1 MSDAWWYAEGENR
14 MGPVRTRDLGALL
27 RGSLPAGTLVWR
39 EGFPDWKP
47 ADQVPEFRAWLAPP
61 LAAAASHAAGEEAPT
76 WNPIRLVSRS
86 LATGGR
92 FDRNEYLLANLT
104 AMAPALLIEGLA
116 FWKTLSGEPALV
128 AHWQTVVRLVWILT
142 APIWFFVGIGSI
154 LRRLNDLGKP
164 GWWLVGAFLPGV
176 NAIVGLYLLFTPGEP
191 WTPGSARSPGGPA
204 PPAAGRSVASTVV
217 LVGGLGCLG
226 VMGLGIVA
234 AIVVPS
240 LARARQAANEAGALG
255 DLRAMVAAQKAY
267 ALVNGSFF
275 EGDGACLSAPTR
287 CLAGYKGAPLLDPA
301 VVDSARNG
309 YRWEIYRGQ
318 VFAPGTAPLG
328 RSPSSTNAFAFV
340 GVPLSDLHGRRLFCA
355 DSWGALCAADTGPP
369 AQLVEQLPSTPWVR
383 CASRCQPLP

>member
-1 MSDAWWYAEGENR
+1 
-14 MGPVRTRDLGALL
+14 
-27 RGSLPAGTLVWR
+27 
-39 EGFPDWKP
+39 
-47 ADQVPEFRAWLAPP
+47 
-61 LAAAASHAAGEEAPT
+61 
-76 WNPIRLVSRS
+76 
-86 LATGGR
+86 
-92 FDRNEYLLANLT
+92 
-104 AMAPALLIEGLA
+104 
-116 FWKTLSGEPALV
+116 
-128 AHWQTVVRLVWILT
+128 
-142 APIWFFVGIGSI
+142 
-154 LRRLNDLGKP
+154 
-164 GWWLVGAFLPGV
+164 
-176 NAIVGLYLLFTPGEP
+176 LYLLFTPGEP